1 MTMSTRVR
9 DPVSRRSRAERV
21 LDAAGELLL
30 RLGYRRVTIDD
41 VAARAGIGKGTVY
54 LHWSSR
60 EALFRAVLLRES
72 AVLTDEMLD
81 ALRADPA
88 LVLPHALVRLQFTIV
103 MRRPLLRAMFV
114 SDLETLGSLARAFDP
129 QLQAARQRAFDDY
142 LRLLREHG
150 LIRTDLSIAELGY
163 AVRAAVLGFYLGEP
177 LSQTASPPDL
187 TAERKAELLAT
198 TVERAFAPAG
208 PPDAEA
214 VRAVAPAVI
223 AAFEEV
229 NEAMRAAALPGLEA

>member
-1 MTMSTRVR
+1 VTLSTRAR
-9 DPVSRRSRAERV
+9 DPASRRSRAERI

-60 EALFRAVLLRES
+60 EALFQAVLLRES
-72 AVLTDEMLD
+72 IALTDELLD

-88 LVLPHALVRLQFTIV
+88 LVLPHALVRLQFMIV

-114 SDLETLGSLARAFDP
+114 SDLETLGNLARAIDP
-129 QLQAARQRAFDDY
+129 RLQATRQLAFDAY
-142 LRLLREHG
+142 LRLLSAHG

-163 AVRAAVLGFYLGEP
+163 AFRAAVLGFYLGEP
-177 LSQTASPPDL
+177 LAQTMPDL
-187 TAERKAELLAT
+187 TIERKAALLAT
-198 TVERAFAPAG
+198 TVERTFEPAERM
-208 PPDAEA
+208 DAEA

-223 AAFEEV
+223 AAFEEA
-229 NEAMRAAALPGLEA
+229 NEAMRAALPALET

>member
-1 MTMSTRVR
+1 VTLSMRVR
-9 DPVSRRSRAERV
+9 DAAGRRSRAERI

-30 RLGYRRVTIDD
+30 RLGYRRVTVDD

-60 EALFRAVLLRES
+60 EALFQAVLLRES
-72 AVLTDEMLD
+72 TVLTDELLD
-81 ALRADPA
+81 ALRADSA
-88 LVLPHALVRLQFTIV
+88 LVRPHALVRLQFVIV

-114 SDLETLGSLARAFDP
+114 SDLETLGNLARAFDP
-129 QLQAARQRAFDDY
+129 PLQAARQRAFDEY

-163 AVRAAVLGFYLGEP
+163 AFRAAVLGFYLGEP
-177 LSQTASPPDL
+177 LSQAMPDL
-187 TAERKAELLAT
+187 TIERKAELLAT
-198 TVERAFAPAG
+198 TVERTFEPAG
-208 PPDAEA
+208 RPDADA
-214 VRAVAPAVI
+214 VRGVAPAVI

-229 NEAMRAAALPGLEA
+229 NEAMRAAALPGLEAP

>member
-1 MTMSTRVR
+1 MAMSTPRVR
-9 DPVSRRSRAERV
+9 DPAGRRGRAERI

-41 VAARAGIGKGTVY
+41 VAARAGIGKGTIY

-72 AVLTDEMLD
+72 TVLTDELID

-88 LVLPHALVRLQFTIV
+88 LVRPHALARLQFAVV

-129 QLQAARQRAFDDY
+129 DLQAARQRAVDQF
-142 LRLLREHG
+142 LRLLREHD
-150 LIRTDLSIAELGY
+150 LVRTDLSLAELDY
-163 AVRAAVLGFYLGEP
+163 SLRATVLGFYLGEP
-177 LSQTASPPDL
+177 LAQALPDL
-187 TAERKAELLAT
+187 TLERKAGLLAT
-198 TVERAFAPAG
+198 TVERAFE
-208 PPDAEA
+208 PPGRPSAEA
-214 VRAVAPAVI
+214 MRAVAPAVI
-223 AAFEEV
+223 AAFEQV
-229 NEAMRAAALPGLEA
+229 NEAMRAAILPGPEA